1 MEDPGFFPIRKLA
14 IVGLGLIGG
23 SLAIDLRRLGLA
35 AEILGYDSNP
45 EHCKRAKELHLA
57 DHCNSVP
64 DETLRDADWIV
75 FAVPVQSTEKA
86 LDQFRP
92 FLKPDILITDTG
104 SVKAPLQEIML
115 RSENAG
121 YSFVGGHPIAGG
133 ERFGPE
139 AAIESLFAG
148 KRFVLT
154 PNEQTRK
161 APLEAVRRLWTEI
174 GCEVIEMDAHLHDRI
189 FASVSH
195 LPHLLAYATIQAI
208 ADSDSPEALEHSGAG
223 LKDFSRIASSSPEM
237 WADIFLQNQQPLLQ
251 RVEALSACIHQI
263 GEAIRQNDKQRLVEL
278 LAQAKASKDRWV
290 Q

>member
-1 MEDPGFFPIRKLA
+1 MEEPGFFPIRKLA

-35 AEILGYDSNP
+35 SKILGYDSNP
-45 EHCKRAKELHLA
+45 QHCRKALDLQLV
-57 DHCNSVP
+57 DSCSTMP
-64 DETLRDADWIV
+64 DDLLLEADWLV
-75 FAVPVQSTEKA
+75 LAVPVQSIEHV

-92 FLKPDILITDTG
+92 FLKPDVLITDTG
-104 SVKAPLQEIML
+104 SVKAPLLKIML
-115 RSENAG
+115 RPENSGFA
-121 YSFVGGHPIAGG
+121 FVGGHPIAGG

-139 AAIESLFAG
+139 AAVSSLFEG

-154 PNEQTRK
+154 PDQQTLRET
-161 APLEAVRRLWTEI
+161 LEAVRRLWTKI
-174 GCEVIEMDAHLHDRI
+174 GSEVIEMDGDLHDRI

-223 LKDFSRIASSSPEM
+223 LKGFSRIASSSPEM

-251 RVEALSACIHQI
+251 RVDAFSSCISEI
-263 GEAIRQNDKQRLVEL
+263 REAIVTNDRERLIEL
-278 LAQAKASKDRWV
+278 LAQAKAAKDRWV
-290 Q
+290 H

>member
-1 MEDPGFFPIRKLA
+1 MEEPGFFPIRKLA

-45 EHCKRAKELHLA
+45 EHCTKAKVLHLV
-57 DHCNSVP
+57 DHCNHVP
-64 DETLRDADWIV
+64 DETFRDADWIV

-104 SVKAPLQEIML
+104 SVKAPLLEIML
-115 RSENAG
+115 HAENTGFA
-121 YSFVGGHPIAGG
+121 FVGGHPIAGG

-139 AAIESLFAG
+139 AAVSSLFEG

-154 PNEQTRK
+154 PDQQSRRE
-161 APLEAVRRLWTEI
+161 PLGAVRRLWTEI
-174 GCEVIEMDAHLHDRI
+174 GSEVIEMDADLHDRI

-223 LKDFSRIASSSPEM
+223 LKGFSRIASSSPEM

-251 RVEALSACIHQI
+251 RVDAFSSCISEI
-263 GEAIRQNDKQRLVEL
+263 REAIVTNDRKRLIEL
-278 LAQAKASKDRWV
+278 LAQAKAAKDRWV
-290 Q
+290 H

>member
-45 EHCKRAKELHLA
+45 EHCTKAKELQLA

-92 FLKPDILITDTG
+92 FLK
-104 SVKAPLQEIML
+104 
-115 RSENAG
+115 R
-121 YSFVGGHPIAGG
+121 

-139 AAIESLFAG
+139 AAVESLFAG

-251 RVEALSACIHQI
+251 RVEALSTCIHQI

>member
-45 EHCKRAKELHLA
+45 EHCTKAKELHLA

-86 LDQFRP
+86 LEQFRP

-115 RSENAG
+115 RLENAG
-121 YSFVGGHPIAGG
+121 YAFVGGHPIAGG

-161 APLEAVRRLWTEI
+161 APLEAVRKI
-174 GCEVIEMDAHLHDRI
+174 GRAH
-189 FASVSH
+189 V
-195 LPHLLAYATIQAI
+195 
-208 ADSDSPEALEHSGAG
+208 
-223 LKDFSRIASSSPEM
+223 
-237 WADIFLQNQQPLLQ
+237 
-251 RVEALSACIHQI
+251 
-263 GEAIRQNDKQRLVEL
+263 
-278 LAQAKASKDRWV
+278 
-290 Q
+290 